1 MSLKR
6 ARYGGAGQGA
16 GAAVARTVAASPAV
30 RRAVERRI
38 RLWATKDAEGHREDR
53 EYCEKPIRT
62 RDPDLTNPH
71 PYSEPTSR
79 ANILSWIIPRVSTG
93 SFPTVAPISTLPA
106 SADGTGTTTYLTA
119 RYTANI
125 PPTWSYTL
133 GTPSPG
139 GVVSV
144 TRVARDSDR
153 RAAVVTSM
161 NSSFIATRYGL
172 CRIRERILGSR
183 ITPAPEHANCGDSN
197 LASVYSLDPATV
209 FTASDIVP
217 WGASSMYPSPFQ
229 HDVLPA
235 LPVGQSYDT
244 TYHHH
249 PTVTSLNATP
259 ERPWCHMGSGCL
271 PLFYMDQPSPFT
283 APRATVLRDNTRFGS
298 SVRLKYRELSMTFEY
313 FPMQSL
319 YDDAGR
325 WATSGQNITHQNV
338 GLHPAPYRSADRV
351 RVILFSRKKQPVG
364 HVQPQLFPPIFPPV
378 PSDSHFG
385 DTTWQGD
392 VTYDT
397 PSQGEKVFGFPST
410 AVGSDFIIHED
421 VVLRYPKPKRRLSVN
436 PTFSAGALSGSTLSP
451 YQPHKVFANAGRDT
465 SVDGYVSTGATAQ
478 GMQMSTDS
486 ETLHRADADGIPHTR
501 QKMVFYRKFT
511 DDGKT
516 LTWTPAVGDAEHEMA
531 PQLPFDTH
539 PSGVGADGT
548 IVKDTGEDI
557 QLDMCERELFVTVV
571 TGAHLECRPFAP
583 RTEAPVDAAAIG
595 GFRNNC
601 GPYAEYLIASQPRS
615 TDANIGYG
623 WRLSPQNVCQPSF
636 VDIRTKVWYADE
648 QFSFAPD
655 EVYTV
660 DASGVPTGRLR
671 VVETG
676 PRAPTAPSESL
687 PLGLDFVQI
696 SSVPPAVI

>member
-6 ARYGGAGQGA
+6 TRYGGAGQGA
-16 GAAVARTVAASPAV
+16 GAIARSVAASPAV

-79 ANILSWIIPRVSTG
+79 ANLLSWIIPRVSTG

-106 SADGTGTTTYLTA
+106 SADGTGTTTYLSA

-139 GVVSV
+139 GIVPI

-153 RAAVVTSM
+153 RAAVITGM

-183 ITPAPEHANCGDSN
+183 ITPAPENAQCGDTN
-197 LASVYSLDPATV
+197 LASIYSLDPASV

-235 LPVGQSYDT
+235 LPAGQSFDT

-271 PLFYMDQPSPFT
+271 PLFFMDQPNPFT

-313 FPMQSL
+313 FPMRSM
-319 YDDAGR
+319 YTPEGTWR
-325 WATSGQNITHQNV
+325 MSGSAASHQNV
-338 GLHPAPYRSADRV
+338 GLAPSPPRSADRV

-421 VVLRYPKPKRRLSVN
+421 VVLRYPKVKRRLGVT
-436 PTFSAGALSGSTLSP
+436 PTQIPGTNTANSTGYRTEKL
-451 YQPHKVFANAGRDT
+451 FAQAGRDT
-465 SVDGYVSTGATAQ
+465 SVDGFVLTGGDNNSIGMPTDDATLAP
-478 GMQMSTDS
+478 
-486 ETLHRADADGIPHTR
+486 ADADGIPHTR

-539 PSGVGADGT
+539 PSAVGGDGT
-548 IVKDTGEDI
+548 IVKDTGETI
-557 QLDMCERELFVTVV
+557 QLDMCDRELFVTVI
-571 TGAHLECRPFAP
+571 TGAHLECRRFAP
-583 RTEAPVDAAAIG
+583 RTAAPVDAAAIG

-601 GPYAEYLIASQPRS
+601 GPYAEQLIASQPRP
-615 TDANIGYG
+615 TDANMGYG
-623 WRLSPQNVCQPSF
+623 WRLSPQNVCNPSF

-660 DASGVPTGRLR
+660 DATGVPTGRLR

>member
-1 MSLKR
+1 MSIKR
-6 ARYGGAGQGA
+6 PRYGGAGQGA
-16 GAAVARTVAASPAV
+16 GAIARSVAASPAV
-30 RRAVERRI
+30 QRAVERRI

-62 RDPDLTNPH
+62 RDPDLTHPH

-79 ANILSWIIPRVSTG
+79 ANILSWVLSRISTG
-93 SFPTVAPISTLPA
+93 SFPTVAPLVTLPA
-106 SADGTGTTTYLTA
+106 AADGGAGTTYLAARFTA
-119 RYTANI
+119 SI

-133 GTPSPG
+133 GAPSPG
-139 GVVSV
+139 GIVSV
-144 TRVARDSDR
+144 TRVARDQNR
-153 RAAVVTSM
+153 RDGLISAM

-172 CRIRERILGSR
+172 CRIRERLLGHR
-183 ITPAPEHANCGDSN
+183 IENIPNCGDSN
-197 LASVYSLDPATV
+197 LASNHALDPATV
-209 FTASDIVP
+209 FCASDIVP

-229 HDVLPA
+229 HDQLPA
-235 LPVGQSYDT
+235 LPVGQAYDT

-271 PLFYMDQPSPFT
+271 PLFFMDQPNPFT
-283 APRATVLRDNTRFGS
+283 APRASVIRDNTRFGS

-313 FPMQSL
+313 FPMRSM
-319 YDDAGR
+319 YATTGGEWRMAGD
-325 WATSGQNITHQNV
+325 GVTHKNV
-338 GLHPAPYRSADRV
+338 GMTGAQPRTADRV
-351 RVILFSRKKQPVG
+351 RVILFSRRKPKPG
-364 HVQPQLFPPIFPPV
+364 NVQPQLYPPIFPPV

-397 PSQGEKVFGFPST
+397 PSQGEKVFTFPST

-421 VVLRYPKPKRRLSVN
+421 VVMRYPKAKRRLAVDSTAAPGSVM
-436 PTFSAGALSGSTLSP
+436 
-451 YQPHKVFANAGRDT
+451 
-465 SVDGYVSTGATAQ
+465 TGATTGYRTEFVFAAA
-478 GMQMSTDS
+478 GTDTSTNGYIS
-486 ETLHRADADGIPHTR
+486 VGSVNASSAMPTQEATLHPADADGIPHTR
-501 QKMVFYRKFT
+501 QKMVFYRKFA

-539 PSGVGADGT
+539 PSGVGPDGT
-548 IVKDTGEDI
+548 IVKDTAEDI
-557 QLDMCERELFVTVV
+557 QIDMCDRELFVTVI
-571 TGAHLECRPFAP
+571 TGAHLECRPFVP
-583 RTEAPVDAAAIG
+583 RTEAPVNAAAIG
-595 GFRNNC
+595 GFRNDC
-601 GPYAEYLIASQPRS
+601 GPNANQLIASNPRS

-623 WRLSPQNVCQPSF
+623 WRLSPQNVCNPSF

-660 DASGVPTGRLR
+660 DASGAPTGRLR